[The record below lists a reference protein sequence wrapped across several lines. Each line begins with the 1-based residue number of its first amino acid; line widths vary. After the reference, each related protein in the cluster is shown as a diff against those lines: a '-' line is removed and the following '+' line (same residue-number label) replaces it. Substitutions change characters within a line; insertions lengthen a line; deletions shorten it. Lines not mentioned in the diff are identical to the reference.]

1 MTASTQVMSAMFYRG
16 HQDRQDYAN
25 AGSAIACG
33 DVVDIG
39 EKIGVC
45 TSPEGIPA
53 AGAVGALGALA
64 ITGVFRM
71 KKATAVTAAVF
82 GKDAQVWWDTVGLTA
97 YNAPG
102 SNRIYAGL
110 ADEAAPSTHND
121 VKTDINKLP
130 PQQVVA
136 SMYGAGTTTTTTT
149 T

>member
-1 MTASTQVMSAMFYRG
+1 MTASTQVMEAMFYRG

-25 AGSAIACG
+25 AGSALACG
-33 DVVDIG
+33 KVVDIG
-39 EKIGVC
+39 EKIGVV
-45 TSPEGIPA
+45 TSPEGIA
-53 AGAVGALGALA
+53 ASGAVGALGSLA
-64 ITGVFRM
+64 ISGVFRL
-71 KKATAVTAAVF
+71 KKDTAVAASVF
-82 GKDAQVWWDTVGLTA
+82 GKDAQVWWDTVAFTA

-102 SNRIYAGL
+102 SNRIYAGQ

-121 VKTDINKLP
+121 VKCDINKLP